1 MKRAL
6 LGGLAALLLSGL
18 APSFQ
23 KGLQAQVSTT
33 MVAGDKVR
41 IGLVDERDRR
51 SGLSE
56 IPGAVTKLKRV
67 SGTLLRIES
76 DTIFIR
82 LNEAAAVRYS
92 LSDVVEL
99 QRWGGSK
106 APALAAVIGGVVGG
120 IIGGLIM
127 KSATDQELGFWL
139 GAAPAA
145 PAGAIAG
152 WYFMSLRSWRLVPVD
167 QVRFGGPLQQS
178 MTPGPVVQ
186 PQAELRISIPIH

>member
-6 LGGLAALLLSGL
+6 LGGLAALFLSGL

-92 LSDVVEL
+92 LSC
-99 QRWGGSK
+99 S
-106 APALAAVIGGVVGG
+106 
-120 IIGGLIM
+120 
-127 KSATDQELGFWL
+127 S
-139 GAAPAA
+139 
-145 PAGAIAG
+145 
-152 WYFMSLRSWRLVPVD
+152 S
-167 QVRFGGPLQQS
+167 
-178 MTPGPVVQ
+178 
-186 PQAELRISIPIH
+186 